1 MDKAEEQII
10 KRDIEEE
17 MSHYDFTNKIIYCN
31 CDNPATSNFY
41 KFFRSNFDTLKLKS

>member
-17 MSHYDFTNKIIYCN
+17 MRTAYTSHTENVQLQLETF
-31 CDNPATSNFY
+31 
-41 KFFRSNFDTLKLKS
+41 